1 MRIEIAA
8 VSAPLNPNNRLRDG
22 FVSSARA
29 RTKRERGSL
38 IRFDVTKL
46 WQWSRNKIT
55 CAGKRNI
62 NIPCAPFIKS
72 ACASHFHKKSI
83 H

>member
-8 VSAPLNPNNRLRDG
+8 VSAPPNPNNRLRDG
-22 FVSSARA
+22 FVSSGRA

-55 CAGKRNI
+55 CTGKQNI
-62 NIPCAPFIKS
+62 NIPCAIYKVGVCIAFP
-72 ACASHFHKKSI
+72 
-83 H
+83 